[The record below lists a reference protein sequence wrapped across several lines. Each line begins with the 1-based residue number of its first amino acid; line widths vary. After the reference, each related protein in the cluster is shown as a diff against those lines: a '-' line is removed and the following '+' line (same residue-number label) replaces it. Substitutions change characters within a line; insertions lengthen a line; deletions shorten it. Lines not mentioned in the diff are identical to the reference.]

1 MTYSKQT
8 KDMDILDIEIIV
20 KSLSRNIVQIVLN
33 NLNYSFMNAGFH
45 YDLMTSNLNRAIEF
59 ELINILSSCEQLS
72 SAQKS
77 ILKNLRSEEL
87 KLIENKS
94 AGNIN
99 SNPSFNGL
107 TETYLDCSAITK
119 IYFDSLQFKVIKFGL
134 NAFYYKPTT
143 MDRVTFNATKDVLKD
158 NFEERRK
165 RVLFIFFSEIAKI
178 GTPEDIELLW
188 KEIECKKH
196 QPLIMLQEP
205 RNPLTKW
212 CYDSEGDETAKSA
225 ILYFNRILHLY
236 INYSY
241 HYWNLI
247 GSVVCKTSIENNERL
262 PDDVG
267 KYIIEI
273 GFFNSAE
280 RKQLAKT
287 LPLVNKEAF
296 QIFLEERATKD
307 MYEALYRY

>member
-1 MTYSKQT
+1 MAFSKHT

-20 KSLSRNIVQIVLN
+20 NGLARNIVQKVLK
-33 NLNYSFMNAGFH
+33 NLNYPYINAGFH
-45 YDLMTSNLNRAIEF
+45 YNLMTSTLSKAIEF
-59 ELINILSSCEQLS
+59 ELFNILSSCEQLTTV
-72 SAQKS
+72 QKS
-77 ILKNLRSEEL
+77 ILKNLTSEEL
-87 KLIENKS
+87 KLIQNKI
-94 AGNIN
+94 AGNII

-107 TETYLDCSAITK
+107 TKTYLNCSAITN
-119 IYFDSLQFKVIKFGL
+119 IYFDSLQFNVIKFAL

-143 MDRVTFNATKDVLKD
+143 MEQLTFYATKDVLKD

-165 RVLFIFFSEIAKI
+165 RVLFIFFSEIGKLS
-178 GTPEDIELLW
+178 TPEDIELLW

-196 QPLIMLQEP
+196 KPLIMLQEP

-212 CYDSEGDETAKSA
+212 CYDSEGDKTADSA
-225 ILYFNRILHLY
+225 IFYFNTILHLY

-247 GSVVCKTSIENNERL
+247 GSVIFKTNESNKRL

-287 LPLVNKEAF
+287 LPLVNKTGF
-296 QIFLEERATKD
+296 QICLEERATKD
-307 MYEALYRY
+307 KYEALYRY